1 MADAEKHLAKAT
13 GKYEEHAKARQLLDK
28 SLGKLLK
35 ADKASAEEADAARGR
50 LAAVGMALADVDA
63 LRPATG
69 SLFVRAFLGQV
80 NVRAATT
87 KDRAKLR
94 DEYNKFKDRTNLG
107 ACGRVGACGGGGAFL
122 LHARQWTTPV

>member
-13 GKYEEHAKARQLLDK
+13 GKFEEHAKARAVLDK
-28 SLGKLLK
+28 SLRRLAK
-35 ADKASAEEADAARGR
+35 AGKASAEEADAATGR
-50 LAAVGMALADVDA
+50 LAAVRASLADVDA

-80 NVRAATT
+80 NVRAATV

-107 ACGRVGACGGGGAFL
+107 ACVGARGRARAFVG
-122 LHARQWTTPV
+122 R